1 MTREEFKEA
10 FKNETIVV
18 DNNTSINPATLVMK
32 LLGKYGLESHERSI
46 LVTDLKRI
54 MSKQHEFLER
64 VVNIRLIGGVDGH
77 EDLYKKVLDE
87 LHAYNQNELNFLRSK
102 WNYQD

>member
-10 FKNETIVV
+10 FKNEIIVV
-18 DNNTSINPATLVMK
+18 DNNTSLNPVTLVMK
-32 LLGKYGLESHERSI
+32 LLGKYGRESRESSI

-64 VVNIRLIGGVDGH
+64 VVNIRLTSGLDSQ
-77 EDLYKKVLDE
+77 EDLYKNVLDE

-102 WNYQD
+102 WDYQD